1 MTDEQAIQRRIDAAV
16 KAERERIGQLLA
28 DQMAYWQIDDE
39 WRELAGM
46 WQVLVRLVETGK
58 RHDAR

>member
-1 MTDEQAIQRRIDAAV
+1 MTDEQAIQQRIDAAV

-28 DQMAYWQIDDE
+28 DQMAYWQTDDE